1 LRQIAQDVGP
11 KVLVERIR
19 TSDDLFGTTVLN
31 PKRRTVL
38 LGLLGGLGLA
48 LALVGVFG
56 MTAYS
61 VARRTTEIGVRLA
74 FGARPA
80 QVVRTM
86 VGDSAV
92 PIAIGTAIGIGGALL
107 TTNVIKSFLFA
118 TPPNDPGTL
127 VTVAIALAVIG
138 CLAALVPALRAA
150 KVDPS
155 TSLRAE

>member
-1 LRQIAQDVGP
+1 
-11 KVLVERIR
+11 
-19 TSDDLFGTTVLN
+19 
-31 PKRRTVL
+31 
-38 LGLLGGLGLA
+38 
-48 LALVGVFG
+48 
-56 MTAYS
+56 
-61 VARRTTEIGVRLA
+61 
-74 FGARPA
+74 
-80 QVVRTM
+80 M

-92 PIAIGTAIGIGGALL
+92 PIAIGTVIGIGGALL

-127 VTVAIALAVIG
+127 VTVAIALAVTG